1 MHEQPHNYD
10 KIYNI
15 VFIKS
20 HIFSK
25 LLVGHLYFTWVKIHV
40 KGFKIYV
47 IFKSF
52 EVYL

>member
-1 MHEQPHNYD
+1 MYEQPRNYH

-25 LLVGHLYFTWVKIHV
+25 LLVGHSSFTWVNVHI